1 MVFGDIESLL
11 KKHSQVQVI
20 EAPSENADAVLW
32 AFLKKQEQLS
42 VVSEQIQ
49 RKIQRALAPFWQH
62 RFISLEDTE
71 APLVG
76 HFLLSASF
84 FLQTS
89 LMIEDTPFPKT
100 NPSLLPE
107 ALQAASLPA
116 SVLDRTL
123 LSLSNGELRRVLLAR
138 VWMENPK
145 WIYFND
151 VFGGLDSEYRPSLRE
166 SVLKMALSG
175 VNMVI
180 RLAREEEIL
189 PKIPVFIFKDNQFN
203 FIENAFASGAPEKTH
218 QANPRAS
225 LDYKIEVLHA
235 PSVQGEV
242 LFDLKNTHVR
252 FGKTDIIKELNWRVC
267 AGEHW
272 AIMGANG
279 AGKSTLLAMLSADHP
294 QIYRNEIILLGKRPG
309 KGLDVWAHKAKMGF
323 FSPEMALQ
331 YREDLNIQ
339 EVLCT
344 GYTTSLGLF
353 QEPVFEERQKANHWL
368 SALGFKNP
376 KAPFSSLTLIE
387 KRLILIARAAIRPP
401 LVLILD
407 EPTQG
412 MDADHRFRVF
422 DLLNFLAPTTTIIL
436 VSHYESEWP
445 ACMTHLLRLPKIAM
459 PV

>member
-1 MVFGDIESLL
+1 MVFSDIESLL
-11 KKHSQVQVI
+11 KRHHQVQVI
-20 EAPSENADAVLW
+20 EAPFESADPLLW
-32 AFLKKQEQLS
+32 AFLKKQGQLS

-49 RKIQRALAPFWQH
+49 RKIQRALAPFWQQ
-62 RFISLEDTE
+62 RFISIEDKE
-71 APLVG
+71 APLVR

-89 LMIEDTPFPKT
+89 LIVEDTPFPKT
-100 NPSLLPE
+100 NPSLLAQ
-107 ALQAASLPA
+107 ALQTASLPE

-151 VFGGLDSEYRPSLRE
+151 VFGGLDSEYRPSLKE
-166 SVLKMALSG
+166 SVLKMARSG

-189 PKIPVFIFKDNQFN
+189 PEIPVFIFKNAQFTLL
-203 FIENAFASGAPEKTH
+203 ENGFVGRVSENKT
-218 QANPRAS
+218 NPHTRVS
-225 LDYKIEVLHA
+225 LDYEIEVLHN

-252 FGKTDIIKELNWRVC
+252 FGETDIIKGLNWRVR

-294 QIYRNEIILLGKRPG
+294 QIYRNEMSLLGKRPG
-309 KGLDVWAHKAKMGF
+309 KGLDVWEHKAKMGF

-331 YREDLNIQ
+331 YRENLNVQ

-376 KAPFSSLTLIE
+376 NARFSSLTLIE

-412 MDADHRFRVF
+412 MDSNHRSRIF
-422 DLLNFLAPTTTIIL
+422 DLLDFLAPTTTIIL
-436 VSHYESEWP
+436 VSHYENEWP
-445 ACMTHLLRLPKIAM
+445 TCMTHLLRLPKISM